1 MSWISRNGIFTDNV
15 PDLRA
20 AGAFLLIQA
29 LVKKELEDVKKE
41 AEDHVPPEDHDIP
54 SLPQHLSRRIM
65 TRADLLERLDQCN
78 VIAIDTRSNVRA
90 SSVPMMRAFREI
102 CAQDYFDGMLHN
114 VLDRISEVESLGR
127 TREIEFK
134 DLNGS
139 DGKVRLK
146 IDIDKGNSSWFR

>member
-1 MSWISRNGIFTDNV
+1 MSWINRNGISADDV
-15 PDLRA
+15 ADLRA

-29 LVKKELEDVKKE
+29 LVQKELED
-41 AEDHVPPEDHDIP
+41 DIPFEDHDIP

-102 CAQDYFDGMLHN
+102 CRQDYFEGMLQN

-134 DLNGS
+134 DLKGS

-146 IDIDKGNSSWFR
+146 VDIDKGNGGWFR